1 MLPPYF
7 PPVSRQTAQLINR
20 QGLLFVFNAF
30 RGPGLGFHPHQSLL
44 RGHLPFFVHSRLSPF
59 PVLCMLSPNVLFS
72 SSQFIFN
79 LLLYYYIQIFLKC
92 KPFYNNGRLVI
103 GFYKFSFKK
112 MGYPCKTQ
120 HRSTADLKQAALLSQ
135 QKPHHAKAKRDRRER
150 RYLRA
155 LFVSKPLLL
164 KKRRL
169 FQVNG
174 LYKKA
179 VRGLKNTRFAIKM
192 HTAGVAF
199 YQERVFLIHGQRQ
212 FSSNHQ
218 YPLTVFSV

>member
-30 RGPGLGFHPHQSLL
+30 RGSGLGFHPHQSLL

-92 KPFYNNGRLVI
+92 KPFYNNGKNL
-103 GFYKFSFKK
+103 
-112 MGYPCKTQ
+112 
-120 HRSTADLKQAALLSQ
+120 
-135 QKPHHAKAKRDRRER
+135 RDEAF
-150 RYLRA
+150 YLR
-155 LFVSKPLLL
+155 
-164 KKRRL
+164 KRKA
-169 FQVNG
+169 FCGYCPHTYISFINVNT
-174 LYKKA
+174 LS
-179 VRGLKNTRFAIKM
+179 R
-192 HTAGVAF
+192 
-199 YQERVFLIHGQRQ
+199 
-212 FSSNHQ
+212 
-218 YPLTVFSV
+218 